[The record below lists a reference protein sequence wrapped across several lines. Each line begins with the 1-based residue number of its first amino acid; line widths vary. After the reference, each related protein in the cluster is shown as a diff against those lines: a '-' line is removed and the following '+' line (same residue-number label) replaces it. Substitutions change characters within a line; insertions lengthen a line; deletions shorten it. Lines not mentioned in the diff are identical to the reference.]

1 MMIHGDA
8 APGDQQAVDVLREER
23 SVGDLIHEQPRDQ
36 FTGFAVLRPAF
47 LAVGRMPT
55 LLARILLI
63 GVDRDNIVI
72 APSGDDVVLG
82 HDILA
87 PDAAGLTHTNGRG
100 RVKNEALLEPGDILP
115 RERRELQHL
124 VAGLDLGA

>member
-47 LAVGRMPT
+47 LAVGRMPA

-63 GVDRDNIVI
+63 GVDGDNIVI

-87 PDAAGLTHTNGRG
+87 PDAAGLTHTNCRW
-100 RVKNEALLEPGDILP
+100 RDYDVALLEDADVLP
-115 RERRELQHL
+115 LERR
-124 VAGLDLGA
+124 